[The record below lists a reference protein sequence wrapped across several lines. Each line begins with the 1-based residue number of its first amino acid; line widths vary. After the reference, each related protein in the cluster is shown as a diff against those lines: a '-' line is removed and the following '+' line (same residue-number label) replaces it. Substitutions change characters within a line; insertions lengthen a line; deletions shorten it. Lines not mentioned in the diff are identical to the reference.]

1 MAIKKIE
8 LTRATLAD
16 AAYAELAES
25 ILAHELKP
33 GTRLRMDDL
42 AERLGIS
49 RTPVREALHRL
60 EMERVIEPHGRRG
73 YVVRALT
80 DTDLDKQ
87 YAARNAIEPFA
98 LAEVARRG
106 GATAHYVRTTFE
118 ELVDSPQ
125 TTAME
130 VFLVNKAIHRSTVEG
145 LDNEYL
151 LSMFDVIWQT
161 AMAARVWADIVDNRT
176 SHDFADHHSVIVE
189 AAESGDPELAQ
200 RVAREHI
207 AAGRGLHTARQV
219 G

>member
-1 MAIKKIE
+1 MTIKKIE

-25 ILAHELKP
+25 ILAHDLGP

-80 DTDLDKQ
+80 EADLDKQ

-106 GATAHYVRTTFE
+106 GAAAKYVRATFE
-118 ELVDSPQ
+118 ELAVAPQ

-130 VFLVNKAIHRSTVEG
+130 VFLVNKAIHRSTVEA

-151 LSMFDVIWQT
+151 LSMFDIIWQT

-176 SHDFADHHSVIVE
+176 SDEFADNHRAIVE

-200 RVAREHI
+200 RVALDHI
-207 AAGRGLHTARQV
+207 VAGRRLHAAQPV